1 MYNKKCMKH
10 RTKTILEYNVLF
22 TKEPE
27 GGYSVS
33 VPDLPGCHSQGETF
47 EEAEANIKEAM
58 HLYLEDADPDLYHR
72 TPSQSSNQFISPVQ
86 VYI

>member
-1 MYNKKCMKH
+1 MYNNGSMKH

-33 VPDLPGCHSQGETF
+33 VPDLPGCHSQGDTF
-47 EEAEANIKEAM
+47 EEAEANIKEAI
-58 HLYLEDADPDLYHR
+58 HLCLNVARDDKEYASKIALKTYAASVLA
-72 TPSQSSNQFISPVQ
+72 
-86 VYI
+86 